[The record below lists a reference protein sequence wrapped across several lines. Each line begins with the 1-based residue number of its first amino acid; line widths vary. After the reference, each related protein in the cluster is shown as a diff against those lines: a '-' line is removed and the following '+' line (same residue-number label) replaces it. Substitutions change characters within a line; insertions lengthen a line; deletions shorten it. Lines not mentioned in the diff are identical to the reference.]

1 MTKKIQLK
9 LWAAGFIAITFAL
22 NASAQDQMR
31 DLETELNQAYQTA
44 IGKLSESQ
52 KDQLKAD
59 ERNWIKQRDASEA
72 KSKDP
77 QGTHLRLTKERLVF
91 LKSLSKK
98 QNNKELE
105 DKEFYGPSDR
115 FPKNKIG
122 IKIVGH
128 FTGGYSEIVN
138 RFYLDVDKSKGEK
151 EIMRRFY
158 INNPI
163 KKGCYEFTKENPL
176 IVTADEAMGNYT
188 VKFIEAPNKQNIQ
201 LSSEKYKVSIK
212 DTDPSMNWLVEQTL
226 DDHKTSE
233 AEKRF
238 KNQIEPLSG
247 YMNIPW
253 GTEFKDVALGGRL
266 SFNELK
272 CLKNYALLYEQNLQ
286 STNSPLVRMQKLIDL
301 DNEQND
307 IIKSK
312 GMSEYP
318 ILPEYGEI
326 SFANNSNNQ
335 YINYHFCNSRLYAVD
350 IGGFEINKSNAIDT
364 NNFYNS
370 LEEQTEVYTRAFVHK
385 YGNPK
390 LELKKST
397 LPVIGEVNYITET
410 WSNNYGTVVMVLISH
425 KLEADIGRF
434 LLDLGKSYVGNKINE
449 SLIGGTTAADSI
461 KSTLDSLSDTAED
474 KLKDLEKMFTLSHIT
489 YYSKKY
495 MDSSADYLD
504 KFEQKR
510 TKDIEDYKRTRDNEM
525 NAKANKIMDKI

>member
-1 MTKKIQLK
+1 M
-9 LWAAGFIAITFAL
+9 IAIGMITHGW
-22 NASAQDQMR
+22 AQSNELIKTTEDELTRVYQ
-31 DLETELNQAYQTA
+31 ETRSKMNT
-44 IGKLSESQ
+44 SQ
-52 KDQLKAD
+52 RDQLKRD
-59 ERNWIKQRDASEA
+59 EVQWIKKRDANEA
-72 KSKDP
+72 KSKNA
-77 QGTHLRLTKERLVF
+77 QEVHIKMTRERIVELQKIA
-91 LKSLSKK
+91 LK
-98 QNNKELE
+98 QNNSSLDNKGFYNIS
-105 DKEFYGPSDR
+105 DK
-115 FPKNKIG
+115 FPKNSVG
-122 IKIVGH
+122 IKVIGKL
-128 FTGGYSEIVN
+128 YSLN
-138 RFYLDVDKSKGEK
+138 TLDTPPKTFLVPDTEKGERD
-151 EIMRRFY
+151 IGRRFEILGPVFPEHTY
-158 INNPI
+158 LNFTEDNPMVVKDKGILGQYYVTINNSFSKSPKISNENLLTSNPEIEPLLFDLYKSSLDPSVVSNYKQKFKNPI
-163 KKGCYEFTKENPL
+163 KPL
-176 IVTADEAMGNYT
+176 N
-188 VKFIEAPNKQNIQ
+188 
-201 LSSEKYKVSIK
+201 
-212 DTDPSMNWLVEQTL
+212 
-226 DDHKTSE
+226 
-233 AEKRF
+233 
-238 KNQIEPLSG
+238 G

-266 SFNELK
+266 DYNKIK

-286 STNSPLVRMQKLIDL
+286 STNSPLVRMQRLIDL

-307 IIKSK
+307 LIKSK

-318 ILPEYGEI
+318 ILPDYGEV

-335 YINYHFCNSRLYAVD
+335 YINYYFCDSRLYAVD

-410 WSNNYGTVVMVLISH
+410 WSNDCGTVVMVLISH

-510 TKDIEDYKRTRDNEM
+510 TKDIEDCKRTRDNEM